1 MRLILII
8 SAVLVLYSCSR
19 NPAEKN
25 EYDTIVDNEIERRY
39 EMFEAVKN
47 DTMVASKYKT
57 VSELRNEIRNL
68 ILLTKDVENADPVI
82 LKVNDFFKKAAADY
96 EIPYEGFTVVLKTM
110 SLQTIETT
118 IKTNELNLLDKILFE
133 VSMQGGDS
141 ALMNSVY

>member
-8 SAVLVLYSCSR
+8 SAVLVMYSCSR

>member
-1 MRLILII
+1 MRKILI
-8 SAVLVLYSCSR
+8 AVVLAILVSCSR

-39 EMFEAVKN
+39 EMFDAVKN
-47 DTMVASKYKT
+47 DTMVTGKYKT
-57 VSELRNEIRNL
+57 VSVLRDEIRNL
-68 ILLTKDVENADPVI
+68 ILLTKDIENADAVI
-82 LKVNDFFKKAAADY
+82 LKANDFFKKAAADY
-96 EIPYEGFTVVLKTM
+96 GIPYEGFTVILKTM